1 MFTLFAVIC
10 TCLPVALALAAT
22 AEYLATQQELKW
34 LSRERSMALAVYHDD
49 DNSCHRINE
58 TSTHELKKLKAESTP
73 KKVIKS
79 LLKIAKK
86 KTVIDH
92 GLLEEK
98 RWVRVQS

>member
-1 MFTLFAVIC
+1 VEKTHTGKVTDACV
-10 TCLPVALALAAT
+10 
-22 AEYLATQQELKW
+22 
-34 LSRERSMALAVYHDD
+34 SGVYHDD

-79 LLKIAKK
+79 LLK
-86 KTVIDH
+86 TVIDH